1 MPTTSAPNE
10 ALFVVVGR
18 GADKA
23 NVARMVLALVLVC
36 IVSWPLLQQGG
47 LLGVS
52 WEIWA
57 LAMLLGELVLIWRVG
72 IFGRIRALM
81 RLESI
86 RRDGLRATEMLTAG
100 DVEGAKQ
107 GYAEL
112 LSRARPLGAFHAT
125 HVLMYGVT
133 RFIEG
138 DAREGLK
145 LASRAIDSGWFVSA
159 GMKPMGVAAETWRIH
174 MLLDLGERAEA
185 RARLA
190 SAPSLPTAALA
201 VDACDERW
209 SDVVDRALR
218 TLDDA
223 KFPPGGRP
231 NVALLG
237 RYAARQ
243 IEHEALARFE
253 AVLSAE
259 PLLGLTR
266 KNPAYRRYL

>member
-1 MPTTSAPNE
+1 MTPAPNE

-18 GADKA
+18 RADKA
-23 NVARMVLALVLVC
+23 YRARMALVLVLVC
-36 IVSWPLLQQGG
+36 IASWVLMQQGG

-52 WEIWA
+52 WEIWM
-57 LAMLLGELVLIWRVG
+57 LPMLLGDLVLAWRAGLFARV
-72 IFGRIRALM
+72 RALM
-81 RLESI
+81 QLGSI

-100 DVEGAKQ
+100 DVEGAKH

-138 DAREGLK
+138 GAREGLK
-145 LASRAIDSGWFVSA
+145 LASRALDSGWFDSA
-159 GMKPMGVAAETWRIH
+159 TMKPMGQVAETWRIL

-231 NVALLG
+231 TVALLG
-237 RYAARQ
+237 RHAARQ

-259 PLLGLTR
+259 PLPELTR
-266 KNPAYRRYL
+266 KNPAYRRFL

>member
-1 MPTTSAPNE
+1 MTSPPNE
-10 ALFVVVGR
+10 ALLVVVDR
-18 GADKA
+18 RADKA
-23 NVARMVLALVLVC
+23 HVARLALALVLVC
-36 IVSWPLLQQGG
+36 IVSWVLMQQEG

-52 WEIWA
+52 WQLWA
-57 LAMLLGELVLIWRVG
+57 LAMLLGELVLLWHVG
-72 IFGRIRALM
+72 IFGRTRALM
-81 RLESI
+81 QLGAI

-100 DVEGAKQ
+100 NVEGAKEA
-107 GYAEL
+107 YAEL

-145 LASRAIDSGWFVSA
+145 LASRALDSGWFDSA
-159 GMKPMGVAAETWRIH
+159 GMKPMGEVAETWRIL
-174 MLLDLGERAEA
+174 MLLDLGELTEA
-185 RARLA
+185 RSRLT

-201 VDACDERW
+201 VDAYDERW

-223 KFPPGGRP
+223 SFPPGGRP
-231 NVALLG
+231 TVALLG
-237 RYAARQ
+237 RHAARQ

-259 PLLGLTR
+259 PLPELTK